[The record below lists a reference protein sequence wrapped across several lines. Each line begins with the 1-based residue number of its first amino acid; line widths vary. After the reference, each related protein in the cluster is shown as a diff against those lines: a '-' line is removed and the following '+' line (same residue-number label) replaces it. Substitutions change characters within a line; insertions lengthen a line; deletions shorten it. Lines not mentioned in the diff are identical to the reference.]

1 MKKRKIIAK
10 LMVLSMII
18 SNVSGINVQATD
30 NIDVQNDNSIEYN
43 VDTENSETFEE
54 SNVDKNIISNETIE
68 NDDLISN
75 ENEILKE
82 MEEVEEI
89 NEESLDN
96 EINEEVNYDESE
108 VISEE
113 VTIISPMVSRAAAIG
128 NVNILSSDS
137 TTVAQAEAWARAK
150 GATEEFIGLASLYQ
164 KYASSRGGVNW
175 VVAYV
180 QAAKETGYGKFGGV
194 LDASYHN
201 PCGLK
206 NSSGGA
212 DEDPNAHKR
221 FDNWDQG
228 IIAHLDHLALY
239 AGAAGYPKTNYVSKW
254 QNSNLDSTS
263 TYDPRHFAYLKGRAT
278 TVNDLGGQW
287 APSSTYGVEIFR
299 LYCDLTGATY
309 LPAVSNLENPQN
321 NATIVDGKLRV
332 SGWALHPFGIK
343 EVKVTLDGVTLGNAT
358 YGVTRTDVS
367 KIYSGYFN
375 GSQCGFDSTFELNN
389 ITNGVKTLK
398 VQIIA
403 NDGTSTVVTRNIT
416 VQKNLQARSCLDAPV
431 SNATVTTDSLS
442 IRGWAL
448 NSNGIKSVEV
458 FIDNTSYGTIK
469 YGVPRTD
476 VNKVYPGY
484 PSGDNSG
491 FDGTIDIS
499 SLSNGNK
506 TLKVVITGNDGTVQ
520 TINRAITVK
529 KVVLEARSCLDE
541 PTSNA
546 TVTTD
551 SLLIKGWALNSKG
564 IKSVEAFI
572 DNISYGTIKY
582 GVQRTDVN
590 KVYPGYPSGDNSGFD
605 GTIDISSLSNGNK
618 TLKVVITGNDG
629 TVQTINRAITVKKVV
644 LEARSCLDEPTSN
657 ATVTT
662 DSLLIKGWAL
672 NSKGIKSVE
681 AFIDNIS
688 YGTIKYGVLRTDVNK
703 VYPGYPTG
711 DNSGF
716 DGTIDISKLDNG
728 NKTLKIVVTG
738 NDGTIQTINR
748 TITVKKSLKEIKY
761 NIEEPSIAYAPN
773 GKLTITGWAISM
785 AGIKSVSVSVD
796 GKAYGGITYGLTRTD
811 VNRVYP
817 TYTES
822 TQSGFKG
829 TIDLS
834 SLSDGNKQVTITII
848 GKDGAKAI
856 INKTINK
863 VMLTSRNNLDSPAAN
878 DIITDGK
885 ITVSGWALSEA
896 GTKEVRVSVDGKRLG
911 TATINVPRVDVYNAY
926 PYYSNK
932 NAGYEDIF
940 DVSSLGTGIKT
951 LVVEIEDN
959 NGKVQTVTRKFTYGA
974 KKVVYVDPGHDY
986 GGDKGAIRVINGVTY
1001 DETTLNIEVAEYL
1014 RTELINRGYEVIMAR
1029 RMGERPTSSNYREN
1043 LWNRINAA
1051 NNANAD
1057 FYISI
1062 HQNTS
1067 TTTSANGVEAYYSS
1081 VKPDSLNDITYK
1093 LNTSKAVAA
1102 SISSGIASALSMTNR
1117 GAKDEEFM
1125 VVKYTNM
1132 PAVLVECGFIS
1143 NENEAK
1149 KISDSSNQKKI
1160 ASVIAD
1166 SIHNALK

>member
-54 SNVDKNIISNETIE
+54 LNVDKNIISNETVE
-68 NDDLISN
+68 NDDLILN
-75 ENEILKE
+75 ENEILE
-82 MEEVEEI
+82 QMEEVEKI
-89 NEESLDN
+89 DEESFET

-108 VISEE
+108 VISED
-113 VTIISPMVSRAAAIG
+113 VTIVSPMVFRAAAIG

-150 GATEEFIGLASLYQ
+150 GATEEFVGLASLYQ

-254 QNSNLDSTS
+254 QNANLDSTS

-416 VQKNLQARSCLDAPV
+416 VQRNLQARSWLDEPT
-431 SNATVTTDSLS
+431 SNATVATDSLS
-442 IRGWAL
+442 IKGWAL
-448 NSNGIKSVEV
+448 NSKGIKSVEA

-469 YGVPRTD
+469 YGIKRTD

-484 PSGDNSG
+484 PTGDNSG
-491 FDGTIDIS
+491 FEGKIDIS
-499 SLSNGNK
+499 KLSNGNK

-546 TVTTD
+546 IVTTD
-551 SLLIKGWALNSKG
+551 SLSIKGWALNSKG

-572 DNISYGTIKY
+572 DNVSYGTIKY
-582 GVQRTDVN
+582 GTRRTDVN
-590 KVYPGYPSGDNSGFD
+590 KAYPGYSTGDNCGFE
-605 GTIDISSLSNGNK
+605 GSINISSLSNGNK

-629 TVQTINRAITVKKVV
+629 TVQVITRNFKHGKQK
-644 LEARSCLDEPTSN
+644 
-657 ATVTT
+657 TVY
-662 DSLLIKGWAL
+662 
-672 NSKGIKSVE
+672 
-681 AFIDNIS
+681 ID
-688 YGTIKYGVLRTDVNK
+688 
-703 VYPGYPTG
+703 
-711 DNSGF
+711 
-716 DGTIDISKLDNG
+716 
-728 NKTLKIVVTG
+728 
-738 NDGTIQTINR
+738 
-748 TITVKKSLKEIKY
+748 
-761 NIEEPSIAYAPN
+761 A
-773 GKLTITGWAISM
+773 
-785 AGIKSVSVSVD
+785 
-796 GKAYGGITYGLTRTD
+796 
-811 VNRVYP
+811 
-817 TYTES
+817 
-822 TQSGFKG
+822 
-829 TIDLS
+829 
-834 SLSDGNKQVTITII
+834 
-848 GKDGAKAI
+848 
-856 INKTINK
+856 
-863 VMLTSRNNLDSPAAN
+863 
-878 DIITDGK
+878 
-885 ITVSGWALSEA
+885 
-896 GTKEVRVSVDGKRLG
+896 
-911 TATINVPRVDVYNAY
+911 
-926 PYYSNK
+926 
-932 NAGYEDIF
+932 
-940 DVSSLGTGIKT
+940 
-951 LVVEIEDN
+951 
-959 NGKVQTVTRKFTYGA
+959 
-974 KKVVYVDPGHDY
+974 GHDY
-986 GGDKGAIRVINGVTY
+986 GGDRGAVRVINGVTY

-1014 RTELINRGYEVIMAR
+1014 RTELINKGYEVIMAR
-1029 RMGERPTSSNYREN
+1029 RIGERPTSSNYREN

-1062 HQNTS
+1062 HQNAS

-1117 GAKDEEFM
+1117 GAKDDEFM

-1143 NENEAK
+1143 NESDAK
-1149 KISDSSNQKKI
+1149 KISNATNQKKI

>member
-54 SNVDKNIISNETIE
+54 LNVDKNIISNETVE
-68 NDDLISN
+68 NDDLILN
-75 ENEILKE
+75 ENEILE
-82 MEEVEEI
+82 QMEEVEKI
-89 NEESLDN
+89 DEESFET

-108 VISEE
+108 VISED
-113 VTIISPMVSRAAAIG
+113 VTIVSPMVFRAAAIG

-150 GATEEFIGLASLYQ
+150 GATEEFVGLASLYQ

-254 QNSNLDSTS
+254 QNANLDSTS

-287 APSSTYGVEIFR
+287 APSSTYGAEIFR

-416 VQKNLQARSCLDAPV
+416 VQRNLQARSCLDEPT

-442 IRGWAL
+442 IKGWAL
-448 NSNGIKSVEV
+448 NSKGIKSVEA

-469 YGVPRTD
+469 YGIKRTD

-484 PSGDNSG
+484 PTGDNSG
-491 FDGTIDIS
+491 FEGKIDIS
-499 SLSNGNK
+499 KLSNGNK

-551 SLLIKGWALNSKG
+551 SLSIKGWALNSKG
-564 IKSVEAFI
+564 IKSVEVFI
-572 DNISYGTIKY
+572 DNVSYGTIKY
-582 GVQRTDVN
+582 GTRRTDVN
-590 KVYPGYPSGDNSGFD
+590 KAYPGYSTGDNCGFE
-605 GTIDISSLSNGNK
+605 GSINISSLSNGNK

-629 TVQTINRAITVKKVV
+629 TVQVITRNFKHGKQK
-644 LEARSCLDEPTSN
+644 
-657 ATVTT
+657 TVY
-662 DSLLIKGWAL
+662 
-672 NSKGIKSVE
+672 
-681 AFIDNIS
+681 ID
-688 YGTIKYGVLRTDVNK
+688 
-703 VYPGYPTG
+703 
-711 DNSGF
+711 
-716 DGTIDISKLDNG
+716 
-728 NKTLKIVVTG
+728 
-738 NDGTIQTINR
+738 
-748 TITVKKSLKEIKY
+748 
-761 NIEEPSIAYAPN
+761 A
-773 GKLTITGWAISM
+773 
-785 AGIKSVSVSVD
+785 
-796 GKAYGGITYGLTRTD
+796 
-811 VNRVYP
+811 
-817 TYTES
+817 
-822 TQSGFKG
+822 
-829 TIDLS
+829 
-834 SLSDGNKQVTITII
+834 
-848 GKDGAKAI
+848 
-856 INKTINK
+856 
-863 VMLTSRNNLDSPAAN
+863 
-878 DIITDGK
+878 
-885 ITVSGWALSEA
+885 
-896 GTKEVRVSVDGKRLG
+896 
-911 TATINVPRVDVYNAY
+911 
-926 PYYSNK
+926 
-932 NAGYEDIF
+932 
-940 DVSSLGTGIKT
+940 
-951 LVVEIEDN
+951 
-959 NGKVQTVTRKFTYGA
+959 
-974 KKVVYVDPGHDY
+974 GHDY
-986 GGDKGAIRVINGVTY
+986 GGDRGAVRVINGVTY

-1014 RTELINRGYEVIMAR
+1014 RTELINKGYEVIMAR
-1029 RMGERPTSSNYREN
+1029 RIGERPTSNNYREN

-1062 HQNTS
+1062 HQNAS

-1117 GAKDEEFM
+1117 GAKDDEFM

-1143 NENEAK
+1143 NESDAK
-1149 KISDSSNQKKI
+1149 KISNATNQKKI

>member
-54 SNVDKNIISNETIE
+54 LNVDKNIISNETVE
-68 NDDLISN
+68 NDDLILN
-75 ENEILKE
+75 ENEIFE
-82 MEEVEEI
+82 VMEEVEEI
-89 NEESLDN
+89 DEK
-96 EINEEVNYDESE
+96 VNYDESE

-113 VTIISPMVSRAAAIG
+113 VTIVSPLVSRAAAIG

-150 GATEEFIGLASLYQ
+150 GATEEFVGLASLYQ

-254 QNSNLDSTS
+254 QNANLDSTS

-416 VQKNLQARSCLDAPV
+416 VQRNLQARSCLDEPT
-431 SNATVTTDSLS
+431 SNAIVTTDSLS
-442 IRGWAL
+442 IKGWAL
-448 NSNGIKSVEV
+448 NSKGIKSVEA

-469 YGVPRTD
+469 YGIKRTD

-484 PSGDNSG
+484 PTGDNSG
-491 FDGTIDIS
+491 FEGKIDIS
-499 SLSNGNK
+499 KLSNGNK

-529 KVVLEARSCLDE
+529 KVVLEARSWLDE

-546 TVTTD
+546 IVTTD
-551 SLLIKGWALNSKG
+551 SLSIKGWALNSKG
-564 IKSVEAFI
+564 IKSVEVFI
-572 DNISYGTIKY
+572 DNVSYGTIKY
-582 GVQRTDVN
+582 GTRRTDVN
-590 KVYPGYPSGDNSGFD
+590 KAYPGYSTGDNCGFE
-605 GTIDISSLSNGNK
+605 GSINISSLSNGNK

-629 TVQTINRAITVKKVV
+629 TVQVITRNFKHGKQK
-644 LEARSCLDEPTSN
+644 
-657 ATVTT
+657 TVY
-662 DSLLIKGWAL
+662 
-672 NSKGIKSVE
+672 
-681 AFIDNIS
+681 ID
-688 YGTIKYGVLRTDVNK
+688 
-703 VYPGYPTG
+703 
-711 DNSGF
+711 
-716 DGTIDISKLDNG
+716 
-728 NKTLKIVVTG
+728 
-738 NDGTIQTINR
+738 
-748 TITVKKSLKEIKY
+748 
-761 NIEEPSIAYAPN
+761 A
-773 GKLTITGWAISM
+773 
-785 AGIKSVSVSVD
+785 
-796 GKAYGGITYGLTRTD
+796 
-811 VNRVYP
+811 
-817 TYTES
+817 
-822 TQSGFKG
+822 
-829 TIDLS
+829 
-834 SLSDGNKQVTITII
+834 
-848 GKDGAKAI
+848 
-856 INKTINK
+856 
-863 VMLTSRNNLDSPAAN
+863 
-878 DIITDGK
+878 
-885 ITVSGWALSEA
+885 
-896 GTKEVRVSVDGKRLG
+896 
-911 TATINVPRVDVYNAY
+911 
-926 PYYSNK
+926 
-932 NAGYEDIF
+932 
-940 DVSSLGTGIKT
+940 
-951 LVVEIEDN
+951 
-959 NGKVQTVTRKFTYGA
+959 
-974 KKVVYVDPGHDY
+974 GHDY
-986 GGDKGAIRVINGVTY
+986 GGDRGAVRVINGVTY

-1014 RTELINRGYEVIMAR
+1014 RTELINKGYEVIMAR
-1029 RMGERPTSSNYREN
+1029 RIGERPTSNNYREN

-1062 HQNTS
+1062 HQNAS
-1067 TTTSANGVEAYYSS
+1067 TTASANGVEAYYSS

-1117 GAKDEEFM
+1117 GAKDDEFM

-1143 NENEAK
+1143 NESDAK
-1149 KISDSSNQKKI
+1149 KISNATNQKKI

>member
-54 SNVDKNIISNETIE
+54 LNVDKNIISNETVE
-68 NDDLISN
+68 NDDLILN
-75 ENEILKE
+75 ENEILE
-82 MEEVEEI
+82 QMEEVEKI
-89 NEESLDN
+89 DEESFET

-108 VISEE
+108 VISED
-113 VTIISPMVSRAAAIG
+113 VTIVSPMVFRAAAIG

-254 QNSNLDSTS
+254 QNANLDSTS

-287 APSSTYGVEIFR
+287 APSSTYGAEIFR

-416 VQKNLQARSCLDAPV
+416 VQRNLQARSCLDEPT

-442 IRGWAL
+442 IKGWAL
-448 NSNGIKSVEV
+448 NSKGIKSVEA

-469 YGVPRTD
+469 YGIKRTD

-484 PSGDNSG
+484 PTGDNSG
-491 FDGTIDIS
+491 FEGKIDIS
-499 SLSNGNK
+499 KLSNGNK

-529 KVVLEARSCLDE
+529 KVVLEARSWLDE

-546 TVTTD
+546 TVATD
-551 SLLIKGWALNSKG
+551 SLSIKGWALNSKG
-564 IKSVEAFI
+564 IKSVEVFI
-572 DNISYGTIKY
+572 DNVSYGTIKY
-582 GVQRTDVN
+582 GTRRTDVN
-590 KVYPGYPSGDNSGFD
+590 KAYPGYSTGDNCGFE
-605 GTIDISSLSNGNK
+605 GSINISSLSNGNK

-629 TVQTINRAITVKKVV
+629 TVQVITRNFKHGKQK
-644 LEARSCLDEPTSN
+644 
-657 ATVTT
+657 TVY
-662 DSLLIKGWAL
+662 
-672 NSKGIKSVE
+672 
-681 AFIDNIS
+681 ID
-688 YGTIKYGVLRTDVNK
+688 
-703 VYPGYPTG
+703 
-711 DNSGF
+711 
-716 DGTIDISKLDNG
+716 
-728 NKTLKIVVTG
+728 
-738 NDGTIQTINR
+738 
-748 TITVKKSLKEIKY
+748 
-761 NIEEPSIAYAPN
+761 A
-773 GKLTITGWAISM
+773 
-785 AGIKSVSVSVD
+785 
-796 GKAYGGITYGLTRTD
+796 
-811 VNRVYP
+811 
-817 TYTES
+817 
-822 TQSGFKG
+822 
-829 TIDLS
+829 
-834 SLSDGNKQVTITII
+834 
-848 GKDGAKAI
+848 
-856 INKTINK
+856 
-863 VMLTSRNNLDSPAAN
+863 
-878 DIITDGK
+878 
-885 ITVSGWALSEA
+885 
-896 GTKEVRVSVDGKRLG
+896 
-911 TATINVPRVDVYNAY
+911 
-926 PYYSNK
+926 
-932 NAGYEDIF
+932 
-940 DVSSLGTGIKT
+940 
-951 LVVEIEDN
+951 
-959 NGKVQTVTRKFTYGA
+959 
-974 KKVVYVDPGHDY
+974 GHDY
-986 GGDKGAIRVINGVTY
+986 GGDRGAVRVINGVTY

-1014 RTELINRGYEVIMAR
+1014 RTELINKGYEVIMAR
-1029 RMGERPTSSNYREN
+1029 RIGERPTSNNYREN

-1062 HQNTS
+1062 HQNAS

-1117 GAKDEEFM
+1117 GAKDDEFM

-1143 NENEAK
+1143 NESDAK
-1149 KISDSSNQKKI
+1149 KISNATNQKKI

>member
-54 SNVDKNIISNETIE
+54 SNVDKNIISNETVE

-416 VQKNLQARSCLDAPV
+416 VQRNLQARSCLDAPV

-442 IRGWAL
+442 I
-448 NSNGIKSVEV
+448 
-458 FIDNTSYGTIK
+458 
-469 YGVPRTD
+469 
-476 VNKVYPGY
+476 
-484 PSGDNSG
+484 
-491 FDGTIDIS
+491 
-499 SLSNGNK
+499 
-506 TLKVVITGNDGTVQ
+506 
-520 TINRAITVK
+520 
-529 KVVLEARSCLDE
+529 
-541 PTSNA
+541 
-546 TVTTD
+546 
-551 SLLIKGWALNSKG
+551 KGWALNSKG
-564 IKSVEAFI
+564 IKSVEVFI
-572 DNISYGTIKY
+572 DNTSYGTIKY

-657 ATVTT
+657 TTVTT

-748 TITVKKSLKEIKY
+748 TIIVKKSLKEIKY

-1093 LNTSKAVAA
+1093 LNTSKVVAE

-1117 GAKDEEFM
+1117 GVKDDEFM

>member
-54 SNVDKNIISNETIE
+54 SNVDKNIISNETVE

-416 VQKNLQARSCLDAPV
+416 VQRNLQARSCLDEPV

-442 IRGWAL
+442 IKGWAL
-448 NSNGIKSVEV
+448 NSKGIKSVEA

-572 DNISYGTIKY
+572 DNVSYGTIKY
-582 GVQRTDVN
+582 GTRRTDVN
-590 KVYPGYPSGDNSGFD
+590 KVYPGYSTGDNCGFE
-605 GTIDISSLSNGNK
+605 GSIDISSLSNGNK
-618 TLKVVITGNDG
+618 ILKIVITGN
-629 TVQTINRAITVKKVV
+629 N
-644 LEARSCLDEPTSN
+644 
-657 ATVTT
+657 
-662 DSLLIKGWAL
+662 
-672 NSKGIKSVE
+672 
-681 AFIDNIS
+681 
-688 YGTIKYGVLRTDVNK
+688 
-703 VYPGYPTG
+703 
-711 DNSGF
+711 
-716 DGTIDISKLDNG
+716 
-728 NKTLKIVVTG
+728 
-738 NDGTIQTINR
+738 GTIQTISR
-748 TITVKKSLKEIKY
+748 VITVKKSLKEIKY

-773 GKLTITGWAISM
+773 GELIIQGWAISM

-796 GKAYGGITYGLTRTD
+796 GKSYGEISYGLTRSD
-811 VNRVYP
+811 VKNVYP
-817 TYTES
+817 NYPDS
-822 TQSGFKG
+822 DKSGFKG
-829 TIDLS
+829 IIDLS
-834 SLSDGNKQVTITII
+834 SLSDGNKQVVITII
-848 GKDGAKAI
+848 GKDGAQATIAKS
-856 INKTINK
+856 INK
-863 VMLTSRNNLDSPAAN
+863 VTLTSRNTLDSPTSN
-878 DIITDGK
+878 STITDGK
-885 ITVSGWALSEA
+885 ITVSGWVLSEA
-896 GTKEVRVSVDGKRLG
+896 GTKEVRVSVDGKKLG
-911 TATINVPRVDVYNAY
+911 TATINLSRTDVYNVY
-926 PYYSNK
+926 PYYNNK
-932 NAGYEDIF
+932 NAGYKGTF

-951 LVVEIEDN
+951 LVVEIEDKAGN
-959 NGKVQTVTRKFTYGA
+959 VQTVTRKFTYGA
-974 KKVVYVDPGHDY
+974 KKVIYIDPGHDY
-986 GGDKGAIRVINGVTY
+986 GGDMGAVRVINGVTY

-1014 RTELINRGYEVIMAR
+1014 RTELINKGYEVIMAR
-1029 RMGERPTSSNYREN
+1029 RIGERPTSNNYRDN

-1062 HQNTS
+1062 HQNAS

-1117 GAKDEEFM
+1117 GAKDDEFM

-1143 NENEAK
+1143 NESDAK
-1149 KISDSSNQKKI
+1149 KISNATNQKKI

>member
-54 SNVDKNIISNETIE
+54 SNVDKNIISNETVE

-164 KYASSRGGVNW
+164 NYASSRGGVNW

-309 LPAVSNLENPQN
+309 LPAVSNLEDPQN

-398 VQIIA
+398 IQIIA

-416 VQKNLQARSCLDAPV
+416 VQRNLQARSWLDEPT
-431 SNATVTTDSLS
+431 SNAIVTTDSLS
-442 IRGWAL
+442 IKGWAL
-448 NSNGIKSVEV
+448 NSKGIKSVEV
-458 FIDNTSYGTIK
+458 FIDNVSYGTIK
-469 YGVPRTD
+469 YGTRRTD
-476 VNKVYPGY
+476 VNKAYPGY
-484 PSGDNSG
+484 STGDNCG
-491 FDGTIDIS
+491 FEGSINIS

-520 TINRAITVK
+520 
-529 KVVLEARSCLDE
+529 
-541 PTSNA
+541 
-546 TVTTD
+546 
-551 SLLIKGWALNSKG
+551 
-564 IKSVEAFI
+564 
-572 DNISYGTIKY
+572 
-582 GVQRTDVN
+582 
-590 KVYPGYPSGDNSGFD
+590 
-605 GTIDISSLSNGNK
+605 
-618 TLKVVITGNDG
+618 VITRNFKHGKQK
-629 TVQTINRAITVKKVV
+629 TVY
-644 LEARSCLDEPTSN
+644 
-657 ATVTT
+657 
-662 DSLLIKGWAL
+662 
-672 NSKGIKSVE
+672 
-681 AFIDNIS
+681 ID
-688 YGTIKYGVLRTDVNK
+688 
-703 VYPGYPTG
+703 
-711 DNSGF
+711 
-716 DGTIDISKLDNG
+716 
-728 NKTLKIVVTG
+728 
-738 NDGTIQTINR
+738 
-748 TITVKKSLKEIKY
+748 
-761 NIEEPSIAYAPN
+761 A
-773 GKLTITGWAISM
+773 
-785 AGIKSVSVSVD
+785 
-796 GKAYGGITYGLTRTD
+796 
-811 VNRVYP
+811 
-817 TYTES
+817 
-822 TQSGFKG
+822 
-829 TIDLS
+829 
-834 SLSDGNKQVTITII
+834 
-848 GKDGAKAI
+848 
-856 INKTINK
+856 
-863 VMLTSRNNLDSPAAN
+863 
-878 DIITDGK
+878 
-885 ITVSGWALSEA
+885 
-896 GTKEVRVSVDGKRLG
+896 
-911 TATINVPRVDVYNAY
+911 
-926 PYYSNK
+926 
-932 NAGYEDIF
+932 
-940 DVSSLGTGIKT
+940 
-951 LVVEIEDN
+951 
-959 NGKVQTVTRKFTYGA
+959 
-974 KKVVYVDPGHDY
+974 GHDY
-986 GGDKGAIRVINGVTY
+986 GGDRGAVRVINGVTY

-1014 RTELINRGYEVIMAR
+1014 RTELINKGYEVIMAR
-1029 RMGERPTSSNYREN
+1029 RIGERPTSNNYREN

-1062 HQNTS
+1062 HQNAS

-1102 SISSGIASALSMTNR
+1102 SISSGIASALSMRNR
-1117 GAKDEEFM
+1117 GAKDDEFM

-1143 NENEAK
+1143 NESDAK
-1149 KISDSSNQKKI
+1149 KISNATNQKKI

>member
-54 SNVDKNIISNETIE
+54 LNVDKNIISNETVE
-68 NDDLISN
+68 NDDLILN
-75 ENEILKE
+75 ENEILE
-82 MEEVEEI
+82 QMEEVEKI
-89 NEESLDN
+89 DEESFET

-108 VISEE
+108 VISED
-113 VTIISPMVSRAAAIG
+113 VTIVSPMVFRAAAIG

-150 GATEEFIGLASLYQ
+150 GATEEFVGLASLYQ

-254 QNSNLDSTS
+254 QNANLDSTS

-287 APSSTYGVEIFR
+287 APSSTYGAEIFR

-416 VQKNLQARSCLDAPV
+416 VQRNLQARSCLDEPT

-442 IRGWAL
+442 IKGWAL
-448 NSNGIKSVEV
+448 NSKGIKSVEV
-458 FIDNTSYGTIK
+458 FIDNVSYGTIK
-469 YGVPRTD
+469 YGTRRTD
-476 VNKVYPGY
+476 VNKAYPGY
-484 PSGDNSG
+484 STGDNCG
-491 FDGTIDIS
+491 FEGSINIS

-520 TINRAITVK
+520 
-529 KVVLEARSCLDE
+529 
-541 PTSNA
+541 
-546 TVTTD
+546 
-551 SLLIKGWALNSKG
+551 
-564 IKSVEAFI
+564 
-572 DNISYGTIKY
+572 
-582 GVQRTDVN
+582 
-590 KVYPGYPSGDNSGFD
+590 
-605 GTIDISSLSNGNK
+605 
-618 TLKVVITGNDG
+618 VITRNFKHGKQK
-629 TVQTINRAITVKKVV
+629 TVY
-644 LEARSCLDEPTSN
+644 
-657 ATVTT
+657 
-662 DSLLIKGWAL
+662 
-672 NSKGIKSVE
+672 
-681 AFIDNIS
+681 ID
-688 YGTIKYGVLRTDVNK
+688 
-703 VYPGYPTG
+703 
-711 DNSGF
+711 
-716 DGTIDISKLDNG
+716 
-728 NKTLKIVVTG
+728 
-738 NDGTIQTINR
+738 
-748 TITVKKSLKEIKY
+748 
-761 NIEEPSIAYAPN
+761 A
-773 GKLTITGWAISM
+773 
-785 AGIKSVSVSVD
+785 
-796 GKAYGGITYGLTRTD
+796 
-811 VNRVYP
+811 
-817 TYTES
+817 
-822 TQSGFKG
+822 
-829 TIDLS
+829 
-834 SLSDGNKQVTITII
+834 
-848 GKDGAKAI
+848 
-856 INKTINK
+856 
-863 VMLTSRNNLDSPAAN
+863 
-878 DIITDGK
+878 
-885 ITVSGWALSEA
+885 
-896 GTKEVRVSVDGKRLG
+896 
-911 TATINVPRVDVYNAY
+911 
-926 PYYSNK
+926 
-932 NAGYEDIF
+932 
-940 DVSSLGTGIKT
+940 
-951 LVVEIEDN
+951 
-959 NGKVQTVTRKFTYGA
+959 
-974 KKVVYVDPGHDY
+974 GHDY
-986 GGDKGAIRVINGVTY
+986 GGDRGAVRVINGVTY

-1014 RTELINRGYEVIMAR
+1014 RTELINKGYEVIMAR
-1029 RMGERPTSSNYREN
+1029 RIGERPTSNNYREN

-1062 HQNTS
+1062 HQNAS
-1067 TTTSANGVEAYYSS
+1067 TTASANGVEAYYSS

-1102 SISSGIASALSMTNR
+1102 SISSGIASALIMTNR
-1117 GAKDEEFM
+1117 GAKDDEFM

-1143 NENEAK
+1143 NESDAK
-1149 KISDSSNQKKI
+1149 KISNATNQKKI

>member
-54 SNVDKNIISNETIE
+54 SNVDKNIISNETVE

-137 TTVAQAEAWARAK
+137 TTVAQAEVWARAK

-416 VQKNLQARSCLDAPV
+416 VQRNLQARSCLDAPV

-442 IRGWAL
+442 IKGWAL
-448 NSNGIKSVEV
+448 NSKGIKSVEA

-506 TLKVVITGNDGTVQ
+506 TLKIVITGNDGTTQTVSR
-520 TINRAITVK
+520 TINVK
-529 KVVLEARSCLDE
+529 KVALEARSCLDV
-541 PTSNA
+541 PSSNA

-572 DNISYGTIKY
+572 DNVSYGTIKY
-582 GVQRTDVN
+582 GTRRTDVN
-590 KVYPGYPSGDNSGFD
+590 KVYPGYSTGDNCGFE
-605 GTIDISSLSNGNK
+605 GSIDISSLSNGNK
-618 TLKVVITGNDG
+618 TLKIVITGN
-629 TVQTINRAITVKKVV
+629 N
-644 LEARSCLDEPTSN
+644 
-657 ATVTT
+657 
-662 DSLLIKGWAL
+662 
-672 NSKGIKSVE
+672 
-681 AFIDNIS
+681 
-688 YGTIKYGVLRTDVNK
+688 
-703 VYPGYPTG
+703 
-711 DNSGF
+711 
-716 DGTIDISKLDNG
+716 
-728 NKTLKIVVTG
+728 
-738 NDGTIQTINR
+738 GTIQTISR
-748 TITVKKSLKEIKY
+748 VITVKKSLKEIKY

-773 GKLTITGWAISM
+773 GELIIQGWAISM

-796 GKAYGGITYGLTRTD
+796 GKSYGEISYGLTRSD
-811 VNRVYP
+811 VKNVYP
-817 TYTES
+817 NYPDS
-822 TQSGFKG
+822 DKSGFKG
-829 TIDLS
+829 IIDLS
-834 SLSDGNKQVTITII
+834 SLSDGNKQVVITII
-848 GKDGAKAI
+848 GKDDAQVTIAKS
-856 INKTINK
+856 INK
-863 VMLTSRNNLDSPAAN
+863 VTLTSRNTLDSPASN
-878 DIITDGK
+878 SNITDGK

-896 GTKEVRVSVDGKRLG
+896 GTKEVRVSVDGKKLG
-911 TATINVPRVDVYNAY
+911 TATINLSRTDVYNVY
-926 PYYSNK
+926 PYYNNK
-932 NAGYEDIF
+932 NAGYKGTF

-951 LVVEIEDN
+951 LVVEIEDKAGN
-959 NGKVQTVTRKFTYGA
+959 VQTVTRKFTYGA
-974 KKVVYVDPGHDY
+974 KKVIYIDPGHDY
-986 GGDKGAIRVINGVTY
+986 GGDMGAVRVINGVTY

-1014 RTELINRGYEVIMAR
+1014 RTELINKGYEVIMAR
-1029 RMGERPTSSNYREN
+1029 RIGERPTSNNYREN

-1062 HQNTS
+1062 HQNAS

-1117 GAKDEEFM
+1117 GTKDDEFM

-1143 NENEAK
+1143 NESDAK
-1149 KISDSSNQKKI
+1149 KISNATNQKKI

>member
-54 SNVDKNIISNETIE
+54 SNVDKNIISNETVE

-416 VQKNLQARSCLDAPV
+416 VQRNLQARSCLDAPV

-442 IRGWAL
+442 I
-448 NSNGIKSVEV
+448 
-458 FIDNTSYGTIK
+458 
-469 YGVPRTD
+469 
-476 VNKVYPGY
+476 
-484 PSGDNSG
+484 
-491 FDGTIDIS
+491 
-499 SLSNGNK
+499 
-506 TLKVVITGNDGTVQ
+506 
-520 TINRAITVK
+520 
-529 KVVLEARSCLDE
+529 
-541 PTSNA
+541 
-546 TVTTD
+546 
-551 SLLIKGWALNSKG
+551 KGWALNSKG

-572 DNISYGTIKY
+572 DNTSYGTIKY

>member
-54 SNVDKNIISNETIE
+54 LNVDKNIISNETVE
-68 NDDLISN
+68 NDDSISN
-75 ENEILKE
+75 ENEIFE
-82 MEEVEEI
+82 VMEEVEEI
-89 NEESLDN
+89 DEQFLEN

-113 VTIISPMVSRAAAIG
+113 VTIVSPMVFRAAAIG

-150 GATEEFIGLASLYQ
+150 GATEEFVGLASLYQ

-254 QNSNLDSTS
+254 QNANLDSTS

-287 APSSTYGVEIFR
+287 APSSTYGAEIFR

-416 VQKNLQARSCLDAPV
+416 VQRNLQARSCLDEPT
-431 SNATVTTDSLS
+431 SNAIVTTDSLS
-442 IRGWAL
+442 IKGWAL
-448 NSNGIKSVEV
+448 NSKGIKSVEA

-469 YGVPRTD
+469 YGIKRTD

-484 PSGDNSG
+484 PTGDNSG
-491 FDGTIDIS
+491 FEGKIDIS

-529 KVVLEARSCLDE
+529 KVVLEARSWLDE

-546 TVTTD
+546 TVATD
-551 SLLIKGWALNSKG
+551 SLSIKGWALNSKG

-572 DNISYGTIKY
+572 DNVSYGTIKY
-582 GVQRTDVN
+582 GTRRTDVN
-590 KVYPGYPSGDNSGFD
+590 KAYPGYSTGDNCGFE
-605 GTIDISSLSNGNK
+605 GSINISSLSNGNK

-629 TVQTINRAITVKKVV
+629 TVQVITRNFKHGKQK
-644 LEARSCLDEPTSN
+644 
-657 ATVTT
+657 TVY
-662 DSLLIKGWAL
+662 
-672 NSKGIKSVE
+672 
-681 AFIDNIS
+681 ID
-688 YGTIKYGVLRTDVNK
+688 
-703 VYPGYPTG
+703 
-711 DNSGF
+711 
-716 DGTIDISKLDNG
+716 
-728 NKTLKIVVTG
+728 
-738 NDGTIQTINR
+738 
-748 TITVKKSLKEIKY
+748 
-761 NIEEPSIAYAPN
+761 A
-773 GKLTITGWAISM
+773 
-785 AGIKSVSVSVD
+785 
-796 GKAYGGITYGLTRTD
+796 
-811 VNRVYP
+811 
-817 TYTES
+817 
-822 TQSGFKG
+822 
-829 TIDLS
+829 
-834 SLSDGNKQVTITII
+834 
-848 GKDGAKAI
+848 
-856 INKTINK
+856 
-863 VMLTSRNNLDSPAAN
+863 
-878 DIITDGK
+878 
-885 ITVSGWALSEA
+885 
-896 GTKEVRVSVDGKRLG
+896 
-911 TATINVPRVDVYNAY
+911 
-926 PYYSNK
+926 
-932 NAGYEDIF
+932 
-940 DVSSLGTGIKT
+940 
-951 LVVEIEDN
+951 
-959 NGKVQTVTRKFTYGA
+959 
-974 KKVVYVDPGHDY
+974 GHDY
-986 GGDKGAIRVINGVTY
+986 GGDRGAVRVINGVTY

-1014 RTELINRGYEVIMAR
+1014 RTELINKGYEVIMAR
-1029 RMGERPTSSNYREN
+1029 RIGERPTSNNYREN

-1062 HQNTS
+1062 HQNAS

-1117 GAKDEEFM
+1117 GAKDDEFM

-1143 NENEAK
+1143 NESDAK
-1149 KISDSSNQKKI
+1149 KISNATNQKKI

>member
-54 SNVDKNIISNETIE
+54 LNVDKNIISNETVE
-68 NDDLISN
+68 NDDLILN
-75 ENEILKE
+75 ENEILE
-82 MEEVEEI
+82 QMEEVEKI
-89 NEESLDN
+89 DEESFET

-108 VISEE
+108 VISED
-113 VTIISPMVSRAAAIG
+113 VTIVSPMVFRAAAIG

-150 GATEEFIGLASLYQ
+150 GATEEFVGLASLYQ

-254 QNSNLDSTS
+254 QNANLDSTS

-287 APSSTYGVEIFR
+287 APSSTYGAEIFR

-416 VQKNLQARSCLDAPV
+416 VQRNLQ
-431 SNATVTTDSLS
+431 
-442 IRGWAL
+442 
-448 NSNGIKSVEV
+448 
-458 FIDNTSYGTIK
+458 
-469 YGVPRTD
+469 
-476 VNKVYPGY
+476 
-484 PSGDNSG
+484 
-491 FDGTIDIS
+491 
-499 SLSNGNK
+499 
-506 TLKVVITGNDGTVQ
+506 
-520 TINRAITVK
+520 
-529 KVVLEARSCLDE
+529 ARSCLDE

-551 SLLIKGWALNSKG
+551 SLSIKGWALNSKG

-572 DNISYGTIKY
+572 DNTSYGTIKY
-582 GVQRTDVN
+582 G
-590 KVYPGYPSGDNSGFD
+590 
-605 GTIDISSLSNGNK
+605 
-618 TLKVVITGNDG
+618 
-629 TVQTINRAITVKKVV
+629 
-644 LEARSCLDEPTSN
+644 
-657 ATVTT
+657 
-662 DSLLIKGWAL
+662 IK
-672 NSKGIKSVE
+672 
-681 AFIDNIS
+681 
-688 YGTIKYGVLRTDVNK
+688 RTDVNK

-716 DGTIDISKLDNG
+716 EGKIDI
-728 NKTLKIVVTG
+728 
-738 NDGTIQTINR
+738 
-748 TITVKKSLKEIKY
+748 
-761 NIEEPSIAYAPN
+761 
-773 GKLTITGWAISM
+773 
-785 AGIKSVSVSVD
+785 
-796 GKAYGGITYGLTRTD
+796 
-811 VNRVYP
+811 
-817 TYTES
+817 
-822 TQSGFKG
+822 
-829 TIDLS
+829 
-834 SLSDGNKQVTITII
+834 
-848 GKDGAKAI
+848 
-856 INKTINK
+856 
-863 VMLTSRNNLDSPAAN
+863 
-878 DIITDGK
+878 
-885 ITVSGWALSEA
+885 
-896 GTKEVRVSVDGKRLG
+896 
-911 TATINVPRVDVYNAY
+911 
-926 PYYSNK
+926 
-932 NAGYEDIF
+932 
-940 DVSSLGTGIKT
+940 
-951 LVVEIEDN
+951 
-959 NGKVQTVTRKFTYGA
+959 
-974 KKVVYVDPGHDY
+974 
-986 GGDKGAIRVINGVTY
+986 
-1001 DETTLNIEVAEYL
+1001 
-1014 RTELINRGYEVIMAR
+1014 
-1029 RMGERPTSSNYREN
+1029 
-1043 LWNRINAA
+1043 
-1051 NNANAD
+1051 
-1057 FYISI
+1057 
-1062 HQNTS
+1062 
-1067 TTTSANGVEAYYSS
+1067 
-1081 VKPDSLNDITYK
+1081 
-1093 LNTSKAVAA
+1093 
-1102 SISSGIASALSMTNR
+1102 
-1117 GAKDEEFM
+1117 
-1125 VVKYTNM
+1125 
-1132 PAVLVECGFIS
+1132 
-1143 NENEAK
+1143 
-1149 KISDSSNQKKI
+1149 
-1160 ASVIAD
+1160 
-1166 SIHNALK
+1166 

>member
-54 SNVDKNIISNETIE
+54 LNVDKNIISNETVE
-68 NDDLISN
+68 NDDLILN
-75 ENEILKE
+75 ENEILE
-82 MEEVEEI
+82 QMEEVEKI
-89 NEESLDN
+89 DEESFET

-108 VISEE
+108 VISED
-113 VTIISPMVSRAAAIG
+113 VTIVSPMVFRAAAIG

-150 GATEEFIGLASLYQ
+150 GATEEFVGLASLYQ

-254 QNSNLDSTS
+254 QNANLDSTS

-416 VQKNLQARSCLDAPV
+416 VQRNLQARSCLDEPT

-442 IRGWAL
+442 IKGWAL
-448 NSNGIKSVEV
+448 NSKGIKSVEA

-469 YGVPRTD
+469 YGIKRTD

-484 PSGDNSG
+484 PTGDNSG
-491 FDGTIDIS
+491 FEGKIDIS
-499 SLSNGNK
+499 KLSNGNK

-529 KVVLEARSCLDE
+529 KVVLEARSWLDE

-546 TVTTD
+546 TVATD
-551 SLLIKGWALNSKG
+551 SLSIKGWALNSKG
-564 IKSVEAFI
+564 IKSVEVFI
-572 DNISYGTIKY
+572 DNVSYGTIKY
-582 GVQRTDVN
+582 GTRRTDVN
-590 KVYPGYPSGDNSGFD
+590 KAYPGYSTGDNCGFE
-605 GTIDISSLSNGNK
+605 GSINISSLSNGNK

-629 TVQTINRAITVKKVV
+629 TVQVITRNFKHGKQK
-644 LEARSCLDEPTSN
+644 
-657 ATVTT
+657 TVY
-662 DSLLIKGWAL
+662 
-672 NSKGIKSVE
+672 
-681 AFIDNIS
+681 ID
-688 YGTIKYGVLRTDVNK
+688 
-703 VYPGYPTG
+703 
-711 DNSGF
+711 
-716 DGTIDISKLDNG
+716 
-728 NKTLKIVVTG
+728 
-738 NDGTIQTINR
+738 
-748 TITVKKSLKEIKY
+748 
-761 NIEEPSIAYAPN
+761 A
-773 GKLTITGWAISM
+773 
-785 AGIKSVSVSVD
+785 
-796 GKAYGGITYGLTRTD
+796 
-811 VNRVYP
+811 
-817 TYTES
+817 
-822 TQSGFKG
+822 
-829 TIDLS
+829 
-834 SLSDGNKQVTITII
+834 
-848 GKDGAKAI
+848 
-856 INKTINK
+856 
-863 VMLTSRNNLDSPAAN
+863 
-878 DIITDGK
+878 
-885 ITVSGWALSEA
+885 
-896 GTKEVRVSVDGKRLG
+896 
-911 TATINVPRVDVYNAY
+911 
-926 PYYSNK
+926 
-932 NAGYEDIF
+932 
-940 DVSSLGTGIKT
+940 
-951 LVVEIEDN
+951 
-959 NGKVQTVTRKFTYGA
+959 
-974 KKVVYVDPGHDY
+974 GHDY
-986 GGDKGAIRVINGVTY
+986 GGDRGAVRVINGVTY

-1014 RTELINRGYEVIMAR
+1014 RTELINKGYEVIMAR
-1029 RMGERPTSSNYREN
+1029 RIGERPTSNNYREN

-1062 HQNTS
+1062 HQNAS

-1117 GAKDEEFM
+1117 GAKDDEFM

-1143 NENEAK
+1143 NESDAK
-1149 KISDSSNQKKI
+1149 KISNATNQKKI

>member
-18 SNVSGINVQATD
+18 SNVSGISVQATD

-54 SNVDKNIISNETIE
+54 LNVDKNIISNETVE
-68 NDDLISN
+68 NDDLILN
-75 ENEILKE
+75 ENEILE
-82 MEEVEEI
+82 QMEEVEKI
-89 NEESLDN
+89 DEESFET

-108 VISEE
+108 VISED
-113 VTIISPMVSRAAAIG
+113 VTIVSPMVFRAAAIG

-150 GATEEFIGLASLYQ
+150 GATEEFVGLASLYQ

-254 QNSNLDSTS
+254 QNANLDSTS

-416 VQKNLQARSCLDAPV
+416 VQRNLQARSCLDEPT

-442 IRGWAL
+442 IKGWAL
-448 NSNGIKSVEV
+448 NSKGIKSVEA

-469 YGVPRTD
+469 YGIKRTD

-484 PSGDNSG
+484 PTGDNSG
-491 FDGTIDIS
+491 FEGKIDIS
-499 SLSNGNK
+499 KLSNGNK

-529 KVVLEARSCLDE
+529 KVVLEARSWLDE

-546 TVTTD
+546 IVTTD
-551 SLLIKGWALNSKG
+551 SLSIKGWALNSKG
-564 IKSVEAFI
+564 IKSVEVFI
-572 DNISYGTIKY
+572 DNVSYGTIKY
-582 GVQRTDVN
+582 GTRRTDGN
-590 KVYPGYPSGDNSGFD
+590 KAYPGYPTGDNCGFE
-605 GTIDISSLSNGNK
+605 GSINISSLSNGNK

-629 TVQTINRAITVKKVV
+629 TVQVITRNFKHGKQK
-644 LEARSCLDEPTSN
+644 
-657 ATVTT
+657 TVY
-662 DSLLIKGWAL
+662 
-672 NSKGIKSVE
+672 
-681 AFIDNIS
+681 ID
-688 YGTIKYGVLRTDVNK
+688 
-703 VYPGYPTG
+703 
-711 DNSGF
+711 
-716 DGTIDISKLDNG
+716 
-728 NKTLKIVVTG
+728 
-738 NDGTIQTINR
+738 
-748 TITVKKSLKEIKY
+748 
-761 NIEEPSIAYAPN
+761 A
-773 GKLTITGWAISM
+773 
-785 AGIKSVSVSVD
+785 
-796 GKAYGGITYGLTRTD
+796 
-811 VNRVYP
+811 
-817 TYTES
+817 
-822 TQSGFKG
+822 
-829 TIDLS
+829 
-834 SLSDGNKQVTITII
+834 
-848 GKDGAKAI
+848 
-856 INKTINK
+856 
-863 VMLTSRNNLDSPAAN
+863 
-878 DIITDGK
+878 
-885 ITVSGWALSEA
+885 
-896 GTKEVRVSVDGKRLG
+896 
-911 TATINVPRVDVYNAY
+911 
-926 PYYSNK
+926 
-932 NAGYEDIF
+932 
-940 DVSSLGTGIKT
+940 
-951 LVVEIEDN
+951 
-959 NGKVQTVTRKFTYGA
+959 
-974 KKVVYVDPGHDY
+974 GHDY
-986 GGDKGAIRVINGVTY
+986 GGDRGAVRVINGVTY

-1014 RTELINRGYEVIMAR
+1014 RTELINKGYEVIMAR
-1029 RMGERPTSSNYREN
+1029 RIGERPTSNNYREN

-1062 HQNTS
+1062 HQNAS

-1117 GAKDEEFM
+1117 GAKDDEFM

-1143 NENEAK
+1143 NESDAK
-1149 KISDSSNQKKI
+1149 KISNATNQKKI

>member
-54 SNVDKNIISNETIE
+54 LNVDKNIISNETVE
-68 NDDLISN
+68 NDDLILN
-75 ENEILKE
+75 ENEIFE
-82 MEEVEEI
+82 VMEEVEEI
-89 NEESLDN
+89 DEESFET

-108 VISEE
+108 VISED
-113 VTIISPMVSRAAAIG
+113 VTIVSPMVFRAAAIG

-150 GATEEFIGLASLYQ
+150 GATEEFVGLASLYQ

-254 QNSNLDSTS
+254 QNANLDSTS

-287 APSSTYGVEIFR
+287 APSSTYGAEIFR

-416 VQKNLQARSCLDAPV
+416 VQRNLQARSWLDEPT

-442 IRGWAL
+442 IKGWAL
-448 NSNGIKSVEV
+448 NSKGIKSVEA

-469 YGVPRTD
+469 YGIKRTD

-484 PSGDNSG
+484 PTGDNSG
-491 FDGTIDIS
+491 FEGKIDIS
-499 SLSNGNK
+499 KLSNGNK

-529 KVVLEARSCLDE
+529 KVVLEARSWLDE

-546 TVTTD
+546 TVATD
-551 SLLIKGWALNSKG
+551 SLSIKGWALNSKG
-564 IKSVEAFI
+564 IKSVEVFI
-572 DNISYGTIKY
+572 DNVSYGTIKY
-582 GVQRTDVN
+582 GTRRTDVN
-590 KVYPGYPSGDNSGFD
+590 KAYPGYSTGDNCGFE
-605 GTIDISSLSNGNK
+605 GSINISSLSNGNK

-629 TVQTINRAITVKKVV
+629 TVQVITRNFKHGKQK
-644 LEARSCLDEPTSN
+644 
-657 ATVTT
+657 TVY
-662 DSLLIKGWAL
+662 
-672 NSKGIKSVE
+672 
-681 AFIDNIS
+681 ID
-688 YGTIKYGVLRTDVNK
+688 
-703 VYPGYPTG
+703 
-711 DNSGF
+711 
-716 DGTIDISKLDNG
+716 
-728 NKTLKIVVTG
+728 
-738 NDGTIQTINR
+738 
-748 TITVKKSLKEIKY
+748 
-761 NIEEPSIAYAPN
+761 A
-773 GKLTITGWAISM
+773 
-785 AGIKSVSVSVD
+785 
-796 GKAYGGITYGLTRTD
+796 
-811 VNRVYP
+811 
-817 TYTES
+817 
-822 TQSGFKG
+822 
-829 TIDLS
+829 
-834 SLSDGNKQVTITII
+834 
-848 GKDGAKAI
+848 
-856 INKTINK
+856 
-863 VMLTSRNNLDSPAAN
+863 
-878 DIITDGK
+878 
-885 ITVSGWALSEA
+885 
-896 GTKEVRVSVDGKRLG
+896 
-911 TATINVPRVDVYNAY
+911 
-926 PYYSNK
+926 
-932 NAGYEDIF
+932 
-940 DVSSLGTGIKT
+940 
-951 LVVEIEDN
+951 
-959 NGKVQTVTRKFTYGA
+959 
-974 KKVVYVDPGHDY
+974 GHDY
-986 GGDKGAIRVINGVTY
+986 GGDRGAVRVINGVTY

-1014 RTELINRGYEVIMAR
+1014 RTELINKGYEVIMAR
-1029 RMGERPTSSNYREN
+1029 RIGERPTSNNYREN

-1062 HQNTS
+1062 HQNAS

-1117 GAKDEEFM
+1117 GAKDDEFM

-1143 NENEAK
+1143 NESDAK
-1149 KISDSSNQKKI
+1149 KISNATNQKKI

>member
-54 SNVDKNIISNETIE
+54 LNVDKNIISNETVE
-68 NDDLISN
+68 NDDLILN
-75 ENEILKE
+75 ENEILE
-82 MEEVEEI
+82 QMEEVEKI
-89 NEESLDN
+89 DEESFET

-150 GATEEFIGLASLYQ
+150 GATEEFVGLASLYQ

-254 QNSNLDSTS
+254 QNANLDSTS

-416 VQKNLQARSCLDAPV
+416 VQRNLQARSCLDEPT
-431 SNATVTTDSLS
+431 SNAIVTTDSLS
-442 IRGWAL
+442 IKGWAL
-448 NSNGIKSVEV
+448 NSKGIKSVEA

-469 YGVPRTD
+469 YGIKRTD

-484 PSGDNSG
+484 PTGDNSG
-491 FDGTIDIS
+491 FEGKIDIS
-499 SLSNGNK
+499 KLSNGNK

-529 KVVLEARSCLDE
+529 KVVLEARSWLDE

-546 TVTTD
+546 TVATD
-551 SLLIKGWALNSKG
+551 SLSIKGWALNSKG
-564 IKSVEAFI
+564 IKSVEVFI
-572 DNISYGTIKY
+572 DNVSYGTIKY
-582 GVQRTDVN
+582 GTRRTDVN
-590 KVYPGYPSGDNSGFD
+590 KAYPGYSTGDNCGFE
-605 GTIDISSLSNGNK
+605 GSINISSLSNGNK

-629 TVQTINRAITVKKVV
+629 TVQVITRNFKHGKQK
-644 LEARSCLDEPTSN
+644 
-657 ATVTT
+657 TVY
-662 DSLLIKGWAL
+662 
-672 NSKGIKSVE
+672 
-681 AFIDNIS
+681 ID
-688 YGTIKYGVLRTDVNK
+688 
-703 VYPGYPTG
+703 
-711 DNSGF
+711 
-716 DGTIDISKLDNG
+716 
-728 NKTLKIVVTG
+728 
-738 NDGTIQTINR
+738 
-748 TITVKKSLKEIKY
+748 
-761 NIEEPSIAYAPN
+761 A
-773 GKLTITGWAISM
+773 
-785 AGIKSVSVSVD
+785 
-796 GKAYGGITYGLTRTD
+796 
-811 VNRVYP
+811 
-817 TYTES
+817 
-822 TQSGFKG
+822 
-829 TIDLS
+829 
-834 SLSDGNKQVTITII
+834 
-848 GKDGAKAI
+848 
-856 INKTINK
+856 
-863 VMLTSRNNLDSPAAN
+863 
-878 DIITDGK
+878 
-885 ITVSGWALSEA
+885 
-896 GTKEVRVSVDGKRLG
+896 
-911 TATINVPRVDVYNAY
+911 
-926 PYYSNK
+926 
-932 NAGYEDIF
+932 
-940 DVSSLGTGIKT
+940 
-951 LVVEIEDN
+951 
-959 NGKVQTVTRKFTYGA
+959 
-974 KKVVYVDPGHDY
+974 GHDY
-986 GGDKGAIRVINGVTY
+986 GGDRGAVRVINGVTY

-1014 RTELINRGYEVIMAR
+1014 RTELINKGYEVIMAR
-1029 RMGERPTSSNYREN
+1029 RIGERPTSNNYREN

-1062 HQNTS
+1062 HQNAS

-1117 GAKDEEFM
+1117 GAKDDEFM

-1143 NENEAK
+1143 NESDAK
-1149 KISDSSNQKKI
+1149 KISNATNQKKI

>member
-54 SNVDKNIISNETIE
+54 LNVDKNIISNETVE
-68 NDDLISN
+68 NDDLILN
-75 ENEILKE
+75 ENEILE
-82 MEEVEEI
+82 QMEEVEKI
-89 NEESLDN
+89 DEESFET

-108 VISEE
+108 VISED
-113 VTIISPMVSRAAAIG
+113 VTIVSPMVFRAAAIG

-150 GATEEFIGLASLYQ
+150 GATEEFVGLASLYQ

-254 QNSNLDSTS
+254 QNANLDSTS

-287 APSSTYGVEIFR
+287 APSSTYGAEIFR

-416 VQKNLQARSCLDAPV
+416 VQRNLQARSCLDEPT

-442 IRGWAL
+442 IKGWAL
-448 NSNGIKSVEV
+448 NSKGIKSVEA

-469 YGVPRTD
+469 YGIKRTD

-484 PSGDNSG
+484 PTGDNSG
-491 FDGTIDIS
+491 FEGKIDIS

-529 KVVLEARSCLDE
+529 KVVLEARSWLDE

-546 TVTTD
+546 IVTTD
-551 SLLIKGWALNSKG
+551 SLSIKGWALNSKG
-564 IKSVEAFI
+564 IKSVEVFI
-572 DNISYGTIKY
+572 DNVSYGTIKY
-582 GVQRTDVN
+582 GTRRTDVN
-590 KVYPGYPSGDNSGFD
+590 KAYPGYSTGDNCGFE
-605 GTIDISSLSNGNK
+605 GSINISSLSNGNK

-629 TVQTINRAITVKKVV
+629 TVQVITRNFKHGKQK
-644 LEARSCLDEPTSN
+644 
-657 ATVTT
+657 TVY
-662 DSLLIKGWAL
+662 
-672 NSKGIKSVE
+672 
-681 AFIDNIS
+681 ID
-688 YGTIKYGVLRTDVNK
+688 
-703 VYPGYPTG
+703 
-711 DNSGF
+711 
-716 DGTIDISKLDNG
+716 
-728 NKTLKIVVTG
+728 
-738 NDGTIQTINR
+738 
-748 TITVKKSLKEIKY
+748 
-761 NIEEPSIAYAPN
+761 A
-773 GKLTITGWAISM
+773 
-785 AGIKSVSVSVD
+785 
-796 GKAYGGITYGLTRTD
+796 
-811 VNRVYP
+811 
-817 TYTES
+817 
-822 TQSGFKG
+822 
-829 TIDLS
+829 
-834 SLSDGNKQVTITII
+834 
-848 GKDGAKAI
+848 
-856 INKTINK
+856 
-863 VMLTSRNNLDSPAAN
+863 
-878 DIITDGK
+878 
-885 ITVSGWALSEA
+885 
-896 GTKEVRVSVDGKRLG
+896 
-911 TATINVPRVDVYNAY
+911 
-926 PYYSNK
+926 
-932 NAGYEDIF
+932 
-940 DVSSLGTGIKT
+940 
-951 LVVEIEDN
+951 
-959 NGKVQTVTRKFTYGA
+959 
-974 KKVVYVDPGHDY
+974 GHDY
-986 GGDKGAIRVINGVTY
+986 GGDRGAVRVINGVTY

-1014 RTELINRGYEVIMAR
+1014 RTELINKGYEVIMAR
-1029 RMGERPTSSNYREN
+1029 RIGERPTSNNYREN

-1062 HQNTS
+1062 HQNAS

-1117 GAKDEEFM
+1117 GAKDDEFM

-1143 NENEAK
+1143 NESDAK
-1149 KISDSSNQKKI
+1149 KISNATNQKKI

>member
-54 SNVDKNIISNETIE
+54 SNVDKNIISNETVE

-416 VQKNLQARSCLDAPV
+416 VQRNLQARSCLDAPV

-442 IRGWAL
+442 I
-448 NSNGIKSVEV
+448 
-458 FIDNTSYGTIK
+458 
-469 YGVPRTD
+469 
-476 VNKVYPGY
+476 
-484 PSGDNSG
+484 
-491 FDGTIDIS
+491 
-499 SLSNGNK
+499 
-506 TLKVVITGNDGTVQ
+506 
-520 TINRAITVK
+520 
-529 KVVLEARSCLDE
+529 
-541 PTSNA
+541 
-546 TVTTD
+546 
-551 SLLIKGWALNSKG
+551 KGWALNSKG
-564 IKSVEAFI
+564 IKSVEVFI
-572 DNISYGTIKY
+572 DNTSYGTIKY

-657 ATVTT
+657 TTVTT

-1093 LNTSKAVAA
+1093 LNTSKVVAE

-1117 GAKDEEFM
+1117 GVKDDEFM

>member
-54 SNVDKNIISNETIE
+54 SNVDKNIIYNETVE

-343 EVKVTLDGVTLGNAT
+343 EVKVALDGVTLGNAT

-416 VQKNLQARSCLDAPV
+416 VQRNLQAKSCLDAPV

-442 IRGWAL
+442 IKGWAL
-448 NSNGIKSVEV
+448 NSKGIKSVEA

-484 PSGDNSG
+484 PSRDNSG

-529 KVVLEARSCLDE
+529 KVVLEARSCLDV
-541 PTSNA
+541 PSSNA

-572 DNISYGTIKY
+572 DNVSYGTIKY
-582 GVQRTDVN
+582 GTRRTDVN
-590 KVYPGYPSGDNSGFD
+590 KVYPGYSTGDNCGFE
-605 GTIDISSLSNGNK
+605 GSIDISSLSNGNK
-618 TLKVVITGNDG
+618 TLKIVITGN
-629 TVQTINRAITVKKVV
+629 N
-644 LEARSCLDEPTSN
+644 
-657 ATVTT
+657 
-662 DSLLIKGWAL
+662 
-672 NSKGIKSVE
+672 
-681 AFIDNIS
+681 
-688 YGTIKYGVLRTDVNK
+688 
-703 VYPGYPTG
+703 
-711 DNSGF
+711 
-716 DGTIDISKLDNG
+716 
-728 NKTLKIVVTG
+728 
-738 NDGTIQTINR
+738 GTIQTISR
-748 TITVKKSLKEIKY
+748 VITVKKSLKEIKY

-773 GKLTITGWAISM
+773 GELIIQGWAISM

-796 GKAYGGITYGLTRTD
+796 GKSYGEISYGLTRSD
-811 VNRVYP
+811 VKNVYP
-817 TYTES
+817 NYPDS
-822 TQSGFKG
+822 DKSGFKG
-829 TIDLS
+829 IIDLS
-834 SLSDGNKQVTITII
+834 SLSDGNKQVVITII
-848 GKDGAKAI
+848 GKDGAQATIAKS
-856 INKTINK
+856 INK
-863 VMLTSRNNLDSPAAN
+863 VTLTSRNTLDSPASN
-878 DIITDGK
+878 STITDGK

-896 GTKEVRVSVDGKRLG
+896 GTKEVRVSVDGKKLG
-911 TATINVPRVDVYNAY
+911 TATINLSRTDVYNVY
-926 PYYSNK
+926 PYYNNK
-932 NAGYEDIF
+932 NAGYKGTF

-951 LVVEIEDN
+951 LVVEIEDKAGN
-959 NGKVQTVTRKFTYGA
+959 VQTVTRKFTYGA
-974 KKVVYVDPGHDY
+974 KKVIYIDPGHDY
-986 GGDKGAIRVINGVTY
+986 GGDMGAVRVINGVTY

-1014 RTELINRGYEVIMAR
+1014 RTELINKGYEVIMAR
-1029 RMGERPTSSNYREN
+1029 RIGERPTSNNYRES

-1062 HQNTS
+1062 HQNAS

-1117 GAKDEEFM
+1117 GAKDDEFM

-1143 NENEAK
+1143 NESDAK
-1149 KISDSSNQKKI
+1149 KISNTTNQKKI